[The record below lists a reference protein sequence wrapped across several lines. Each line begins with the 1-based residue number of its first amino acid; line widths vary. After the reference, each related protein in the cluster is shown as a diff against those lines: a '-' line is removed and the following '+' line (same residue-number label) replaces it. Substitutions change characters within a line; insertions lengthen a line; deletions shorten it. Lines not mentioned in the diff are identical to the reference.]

1 MALAGSET
9 QRTKDESDDA
19 PAPQVETGQ
28 QTEWPV
34 GADMT
39 RRPTEYHAYL
49 LRLWNANP
57 DGLPA
62 WHASLEDP
70 HTGERHGFADLEQLY
85 TFLQER
91 NRWPFQ

>member
-1 MALAGSET
+1 
-9 QRTKDESDDA
+9 
-19 PAPQVETGQ
+19 
-28 QTEWPV
+28 
-34 GADMT
+34 MT

-57 DGLPA
+57 DGIPA

-85 TFLQER
+85 TFLQEQIGGR
-91 NRWPFQ
+91 SNDEDPALAVDR